1 MFKKW
6 RNTFKESGTLPP
18 VELEDLTPRRPR
30 RDFKELYPRG
40 VVIRLLVKD
49 NPKRK
54 GSQAARRYD
63 LYISE
68 DVTTVGGALDVGI
81 LYKDIDHDWHSNY
94 ISLDGAMSDGDFGE

>member
-49 NPKRK
+49 NPNNFFLCPVQF
-54 GSQAARRYD
+54 SFSTY
-63 LYISE
+63 
-68 DVTTVGGALDVGI
+68 
-81 LYKDIDHDWHSNY
+81 
-94 ISLDGAMSDGDFGE
+94 